1 MFKHLI
7 FRVQEWLLTELFKN
21 DAKYRNALLEKGGTE
36 KHEILET
43 NFG

>member
-7 FRVQEWLLTELFKN
+7 FSVQEWLLTELFKN
-21 DAKYRNALLEKGGTE
+21 NAKYRSALSEKGGTE